1 MIVASSKQGLQFGR
15 ERCLCFTFL
24 SRPQKEKK
32 SFQNK
37 KMSFFDENR
46 AEAARDIPELK
57 IESKTETLQL
67 PKENLSLNSKPKM
80 SKKLLFNPTF
90 TSSIDHKKIL
100 QRQNEISEKKQLNP
114 KEENHDLE
122 LENCIEPNSLDTQ
135 PNLLKFLKHLTYA
148 T

>member
-1 MIVASSKQGLQFGR
+1 
-15 ERCLCFTFL
+15 
-24 SRPQKEKK
+24 
-32 SFQNK
+32 
-37 KMSFFDENR
+37 
-46 AEAARDIPELK
+46 
-57 IESKTETLQL
+57 
-67 PKENLSLNSKPKM
+67 M